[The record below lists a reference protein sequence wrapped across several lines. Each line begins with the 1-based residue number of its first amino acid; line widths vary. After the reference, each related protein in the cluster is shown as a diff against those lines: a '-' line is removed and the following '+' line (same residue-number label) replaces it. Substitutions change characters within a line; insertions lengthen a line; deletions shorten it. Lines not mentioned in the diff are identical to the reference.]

1 MRQKYLITQKG
12 KHSDLTI
19 QEYAVID
26 KDLKNVASPLL
37 REDQFSF
44 LCEEHYD
51 GSTIISSISQGV
63 EALIDTLRTTNLYPI
78 KPYAQKIAESVLE
91 LYGSESE
98 NSVELFFDDA
108 DLMVH
113 DQES

>member
-12 KHSDLTI
+12 NHSDLTI
-19 QEYAVID
+19 REYAVIE
-26 KDLKNVASPLL
+26 KDLKNVESSLL

-44 LCEEHYD
+44 VCEEQYD

-63 EALIDTLRTTNLYPI
+63 EALVDTLRTPNFYPI
-78 KPYAQKIAESVLE
+78 KPYAERIAESVIE
-91 LYGSESE
+91 MYGSAGE

-108 DLMVH
+108 DLMVR
-113 DQES
+113 